1 MSSLP
6 LAHILHPF
14 LVLTTTP
21 CDFSSSAQFVRVA
34 KMVKF
39 YSSSETY
46 PYPFPAVTLAYFL
59 RYPNPYSTHVL
70 STDTIARSFDPE
82 TQRLTTIRLHLKRS
96 KLPSAVLKLLPR
108 SLLGAS
114 ASGDTQSFILE
125 KSVVDIKEGWMDT
138 ESRNLEWTGV
148 LSVVERQKFVR
159 PSPHAVAHDDDKI
172 WQGMEGAARR
182 HGFLNFGSGA
192 KVEDSA
198 ESTDVTSS
206 VTLHSHIG
214 EAWKKKREAARE
226 GAADVEQ
233 APEQPQKVGFLRS
246 WGTAALQRNIEKI
259 GLTRA
264 QRSQPN
270 AREGMKVVLERMR
283 EGGLVAV
290 LEGMRRDREDILA
303 GRPLAI
309 NTRSG
314 EDET

>member
-1 MSSLP
+1 
-6 LAHILHPF
+6 
-14 LVLTTTP
+14 
-21 CDFSSSAQFVRVA
+21 
-34 KMVKF
+34 MVKF

-70 STDTIARSFDPE
+70 STDTIARHYDPE
-82 TQRLTTIRLHLKRS
+82 TQCLTTVRLHLKRS

-114 ASGDTQSFILE
+114 ATGESQTFIWE
-125 KSVVDIKEGWMDT
+125 KSVVDLKQGVMDT

-148 LSVVERQKFVR
+148 LSVVERQKFMR
-159 PSPHAVAHDDDKI
+159 PKLEPTLAEDTKI

-182 HGFLNFGSGA
+182 HGFLNLGNA
-192 KVEDSA
+192 KVEDTG
-198 ESTDVTSS
+198 ETTDVISS

-214 EAWKKKREAARE
+214 ETWKKKREAARE
-226 GAADVEQ
+226 GVAEE
-233 APEQPQKVGFLRS
+233 EQPQKMGFLRS
-246 WGTAALQRNIEKI
+246 WGTQALQRNIEKI

-290 LEGMRRDREDILA
+290 LEGMRQDREAILA
-303 GRPLAI
+303 GRPLLPE
-309 NTRSG
+309 G
-314 EDET
+314 ENKQR

>member
-1 MSSLP
+1 
-6 LAHILHPF
+6 
-14 LVLTTTP
+14 
-21 CDFSSSAQFVRVA
+21 
-34 KMVKF
+34 MVKF

-70 STDTIARSFDPE
+70 STDTIARHFDPE

-96 KLPSAVLKLLPR
+96 KLPAAVLKLLPR

-114 ASGDTQSFILE
+114 ATGDTQTFILE
-125 KSVVDIKEGWMDT
+125 KSVVDVKEGWMDT

-159 PSPHAVAHDDDKI
+159 PNLSTGGDDARI

-182 HGFLNFGSGA
+182 HGFINFGGA
-192 KVEDSA
+192 RVEDSG
-198 ESTDVTSS
+198 SGTTDVTSS

-226 GAADVEQ
+226 GAAVEDD
-233 APEQPQKVGFLRS
+233 QPQKMGFLRS

-303 GRPLAI
+303 GRPLAVS
-309 NTRSG
+309 NRTGRD
-314 EDET
+314 DE

>member
-1 MSSLP
+1 
-6 LAHILHPF
+6 
-14 LVLTTTP
+14 
-21 CDFSSSAQFVRVA
+21 
-34 KMVKF
+34 MVKF
-39 YSSSETY
+39 YSSNETY
-46 PYPFPAVTLAYFL
+46 SYPFPAVTLAYFL

-70 STDTIARSFDPE
+70 STDTIARSYDPE

-96 KLPSAVLKLLPR
+96 KLPAAVLKLLPR

-114 ASGDTQSFILE
+114 AGGDTQSYILE
-125 KSVVDIKEGWMDT
+125 KSVVDAKEGWMDT

-148 LSVVERQKFVR
+148 LSVVEKQVFKR
-159 PSPHAVAHDDDKI
+159 PKPSVPDDAKM

-182 HGFLNFGSGA
+182 HGFINFAGPGAGA
-192 KVEDSA
+192 KVEDTG
-198 ESTDVTSS
+198 ETTEVTSS

-226 GAADVEQ
+226 GAGDE
-233 APEQPQKVGFLRS
+233 EQPQKMGFLRS

-259 GLTRA
+259 GLSRA

-290 LEGMRRDREDILA
+290 LEGMRQDREAILA
-303 GRPLAI
+303 GQSLSVPAR
-309 NTRSG
+309 RRHD
-314 EDET
+314 DE

>member
-1 MSSLP
+1 
-6 LAHILHPF
+6 
-14 LVLTTTP
+14 
-21 CDFSSSAQFVRVA
+21 
-34 KMVKF
+34 MVKF
-39 YSSSETY
+39 YSSNETY
-46 PYPFPAVTLAYFL
+46 SYPFPAVSLAYFL

-70 STDTIARSFDPE
+70 STDTIARHYDAE

-96 KLPSAVLKLLPR
+96 KLPSAVLKLVPR

-114 ASGDTQSFILE
+114 AGGESQTYILE

-159 PSPHAVAHDDDKI
+159 PSPLVSEDMKMR
-172 WQGMEGAARR
+172 QGMEGTAHR
-182 HGFLNFGSGA
+182 HGFINFGGKGAGA
-192 KVEDSA
+192 KIEDSG
-198 ESTDVTSS
+198 ETTDVTSS

-214 EAWKKKREAARE
+214 ETWKKKREAAKE
-226 GAADVEQ
+226 DAVED
-233 APEQPQKVGFLRS
+233 EQPQKMGFLRS

-283 EGGLVAV
+283 EGGLVGV
-290 LEGMRRDREDILA
+290 LEGMRQDREAILA
-303 GRPLAI
+303 GRPLAAPRAI
-309 NTRSG
+309 NK
-314 EDET
+314 DE